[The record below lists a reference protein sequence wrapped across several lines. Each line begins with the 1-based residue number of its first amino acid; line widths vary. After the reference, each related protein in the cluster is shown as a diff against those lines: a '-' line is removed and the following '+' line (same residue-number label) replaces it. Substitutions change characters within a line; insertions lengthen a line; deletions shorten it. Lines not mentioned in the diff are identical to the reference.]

1 MARSDLVLLLLVLL
15 GLAAPTLGWQPSQCP
30 GAALREAATA
40 TAHHRRDGL
49 YQRRRQRG
57 GWRAAA
63 MRGDYDDDGA
73 ARDGAAPTSRR
84 RVLGAALGAVTAA
97 AVSSTTVPTPAFAA
111 EGLELGGFDL
121 PRLPSL
127 PSLPGQ
133 DPDTRGTFGPVPTDG
148 LALKSGVKIIDYEAG
163 KGNFPKYGQLV
174 RFKYVGYAKSTQV
187 RTGVAFFWWWWWW
200 CWAAAGWGGGGGRRQ
215 RSRWG

>member
-1 MARSDLVLLLLVLL
+1 MARSDFVLLLVLL
-15 GLAAPTLGWQPSQCP
+15 RLAAPTLGWQPSQCP

-40 TAHHRRDGL
+40 TAQHRRGGL

-57 GWRAAA
+57 GRRAAA
-63 MRGDYDDDGA
+63 MRGDYDD
-73 ARDGAAPTSRR
+73 DGAAPTSRR

-133 DPDTRGTFGPVPTDG
+133 NPDTRGAFGPVPTDG

-163 KGNFPKYGQLV
+163 KGNFPKYGQLL

-187 RTGVAFFWWWWWW
+187 LTGVAFLYW
-200 CWAAAGWGGGGGRRQ
+200 GWR
-215 RSRWG
+215 